1 MSQPFI
7 RETFQMYIHKGEY
20 YLYGWNNWSLFGSL
34 TCFYTDFLEE
44 VISKSRHLSQSNTLF
59 YAELYVDRNPD
70 EPEVVYD
77 FEFILRTIEMGQA
90 TEIQNTIC
98 EVQNLNEGDKDTI
111 VDNLTM
117 LLNKF

>member
-44 VISKSRHLSQSNTLF
+44 VISKSRCPVP
-59 YAELYVDRNPD
+59 A
-70 EPEVVYD
+70 
-77 FEFILRTIEMGQA
+77 I
-90 TEIQNTIC
+90 
-98 EVQNLNEGDKDTI
+98 
-111 VDNLTM
+111 
-117 LLNKF
+117 